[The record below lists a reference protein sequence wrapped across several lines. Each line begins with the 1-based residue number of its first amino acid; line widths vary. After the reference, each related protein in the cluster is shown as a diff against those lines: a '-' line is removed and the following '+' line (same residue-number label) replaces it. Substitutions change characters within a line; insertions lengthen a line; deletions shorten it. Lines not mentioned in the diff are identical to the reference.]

1 MMEWLTAEA
10 ILNRPIDPVQFA
22 RDVIGVKLTERS
34 GGDFR
39 PEALTDWLRNTYT
52 EASALVDEHG
62 VIHGKVLEQ
71 ASQSVPEQLQE
82 MKTKTA
88 NMEKILEASKSISSL
103 DPTEAANNI
112 TTSCCKILD
121 CDRATMFTL
130 DPIAQELLLWVAEGA
145 KNIRVPLGEGIAGTV
160 AATGETINIPDAYS
174 DPRFSSSFDK
184 ATGYRTNTILCMPV
198 YNADGGIAGVIQ
210 AINKKEGI
218 FGSLDEDV
226 LRMLAMQSGIAL
238 QNANHYHHAEEAQK
252 KFKALL
258 ELIKSIQSEMGANSL
273 IFTITQRTVKIV
285 DADRCTLYLVDNIGK
300 GLFAMQGE
308 VNIRISM
315 DQGIAGAV
323 ATNGILNNIPDAY
336 EDTRFN
342 QAIDKKSGYRTKAI
356 LCLPIK
362 KEDGLV
368 IGVLQLIN
376 KTDGTGVFTLE
387 DEDIMTTFL
396 NIAGPILG
404 ESQLYLQI
412 QGKSRK
418 EENELG
424 GSVKR
429 GTGVA
434 GKMAG
439 FDEDD
444 EEEEES

>member
-1 MMEWLTAEA
+1 M
-10 ILNRPIDPVQFA
+10 
-22 RDVIGVKLTERS
+22 GTES
-34 GGDFR
+34 
-39 PEALTDWLRNTYT
+39 
-52 EASALVDEHG
+52 
-62 VIHGKVLEQ
+62 
-71 ASQSVPEQLQE
+71 
-82 MKTKTA
+82 
-88 NMEKILEASKSISSL
+88 
-103 DPTEAANNI
+103 ANNI
-112 TTSCCKILD
+112 TTACCRILD

-130 DPIAQELLLWVAEGA
+130 DPVAQELLLWVAEGA

-198 YNADGGIAGVIQ
+198 YNIEGGIAGVIQ

-218 FGSLDEDV
+218 FNSLDEEV

-252 KFKALL
+252 KFKSLL

-273 IFTITQRTVKIV
+273 IFTITQRTVRIV

-342 QAIDKKSGYRTKAI
+342 QAIDKKI

-396 NIAGPILG
+396 NIAGPISG

-424 GSVKR
+424 GNVAR
-429 GTGVA
+429 CTGIA
-434 GKMAG
+434 SKMAG
-439 FDEDD
+439 FA
-444 EEEEES
+444 EEEEEEA